1 MLMKKLLSNYI
12 LRHELKPSSER
23 QMRVIL
29 QVFLNWA
36 GVPDMPVEQFTA
48 DKISEFLAQR
58 QTAGRSSYYR
68 RSLRNALKALYRF
81 SRGGQPSE
89 PIRPVKLECLEP
101 EAWTPEEV
109 GRLIA
114 ACDELPYRDRTYWRT
129 LLLTAYYTG
138 LNQCDIHRLEL
149 RHIHA
154 TGIIPFNRA
163 KTGKRVF
170 VAIPTELVGEIYA
183 FAPQDGPIWPLT
195 TSQEWFRRRFARLV
209 RLARIPAG
217 TFKRLRKTSGTLV
230 ELASPGQGHRHLGN
244 EPQIFTKHYE
254 DRSVTQAKPTM
265 PVILKMG

>member
-1 MLMKKLLSNYI
+1 MLMKKLLSDYL
-12 LRHELKPSSER
+12 LRHELKPRSER
-23 QMRVIL
+23 QMRAIL
-29 QVFLNWA
+29 QVFLNWS

-48 DKISEFLAQR
+48 DKISEFLANR
-58 QTAGRSSYYR
+58 QANGRSSYYR
-68 RSLRNALKALYRF
+68 RSLRNSLKALYRF
-81 SRGGQPSE
+81 SRGSLPAE

-101 EAWTPEEV
+101 ESWTPEEV

-129 LLLTAYYTG
+129 LLLSAYYTG
-138 LNQCDIHRLEL
+138 LNACDLHRLEK
-149 RHIHA
+149 RNIHSNGA
-154 TGIIPFNRA
+154 IPFSRS
-163 KTGKRVF
+163 KTGKRVY
-170 VAIPTELVGEIYA
+170 VAIPAELAGEIYA
-183 FAPQDGPIWPLT
+183 FAPETGPVWPLK

-209 RLARIPAG
+209 RIARIPPG

-254 DRSVTQAKPTM
+254 DRTVTQSKPTM